1 VGSFPLH
8 CFSAPSNIKSD
19 THLPPRTRLSAAL
32 EILVLY
38 ARAVSFFMAVAAL
51 RRAQPLLKAIKQAFI
66 GHYGQDATLILI

>member
-1 VGSFPLH
+1 VGRFPLH

-19 THLPPRTRLSAAL
+19 THLPPRTRL
-32 EILVLY
+32 EILEFY
-38 ARAVSFFMAVAAL
+38 TRALPFFMAVAAL